1 MVLGGSAW
9 RGQRRR
15 GWQVV
20 LVNKEHKSERVLQR
34 VALEPADQRMRPDG
48 QTQGA

>member
-1 MVLGGSAW
+1 M
-9 RGQRRR
+9 
-15 GWQVV
+15 V

-34 VALEPADQRMRPDG
+34 VALEPADQRKTLLCPSG